1 VLVAIVWTG
10 LSAAMLAWRMK
21 MGASLLFVL
30 RCFRRRNT
38 QGGGLLALMGKRRS
52 SLPEPGISGIAESL

>member
-1 VLVAIVWTG
+1 MCLSVVLVAIVWTG

-30 RCFRRRNT
+30 RHVPTKKYAGRR
-38 QGGGLLALMGKRRS
+38 LLALMGKRRS
-52 SLPEPGISGIAESL
+52 SYPSRA